1 MSSLTCSGAL
11 KLVSLLGQV
20 ELPDTEKAG
29 EKKLWFTDF
38 GGYDAYNVASYRG
51 TKKQT
56 ALRQAPLSQATTWQQ
71 EMKSWQIKWK

>member
-29 EKKLWFTDF
+29 EKSSDLLILGDTMLITLPLIE
-38 GGYDAYNVASYRG
+38 AQRS
-51 TKKQT
+51 
-56 ALRQAPLSQATTWQQ
+56 RQL
-71 EMKSWQIKWK
+71 